1 VNAWAG
7 RGPVAFRAAYR
18 SAFLE
23 YLLDPGETTL
33 RVAYELGREAVT
45 RQLSVLDLAVAHHEA
60 ILSAFAE
67 GSSSPEDARHVAE
80 AAGDFFLES
89 LATFEMVQRGLREA
103 REAALV
109 ERRQTEM
116 SRQLSSFLADAS
128 LALDSS
134 DSLEE
139 MLRLVAEQARELV
152 GADCCVATLTLD
164 GVPRAAEAASF
175 PEMDRGWTALIR
187 WLDLPAV
194 LRLVRLNGGSVRM
207 DEDDLSQ
214 LPPFRS
220 PAGKHPLR
228 GWLAASLTTLNGG
241 ELGVIQLFNKQDGA
255 FTEDDE
261 AAAVHLAQMA
271 SAAVERARL
280 YQEQSSSPSSAG
292 EESIPSRG
300 VAPPAPEPGPGSG

>member
-1 VNAWAG
+1 MNTWAG
-7 RGPVAFRAAYR
+7 SGDVAFRAAYR
-18 SAFLE
+18 SAFFE

-45 RQLSVLDLAVAHHEA
+45 RQLSVLDLAVAHQQA

-67 GSSSPEDARHVAE
+67 RSVSREDAKHVTE

-89 LATFEMVQRGLREA
+89 LATFEMVQRGLGEA

-134 DSLEE
+134 NSLEE

-152 GADCCVATLTLD
+152 GAECCVATLTLD
-164 GVPRAAEAASF
+164 GLPRAVEAASY
-175 PEMDRGWTALIR
+175 PDTDRRWTALIR
-187 WLDLPAV
+187 WLDLSAV
-194 LRLVRLNGGSVRM
+194 LRLVRLSGGSVRM
-207 DEDDLSQ
+207 DGDDLAQ
-214 LPPFRS
+214 LTPFRS
-220 PAGKHPLR
+220 AGGERPLS
-228 GWLAASLTTLNGG
+228 GWVAASLTTLNGG
-241 ELGVIQLFNKQDGA
+241 ELGAIQIFNKQNGA

-280 YQEQSSSPSSAG
+280 YQEHSSSR
-292 EESIPSRG
+292 SR
-300 VAPPAPEPGPGSG
+300 P